1 MEIELHDMQF
11 LIYLTKHSPIKQTKI
26 TFSTEYFSVYLLRY
40 KPQFASLTGHLREQL
55 PCRRTVK
62 DSLALC
68 SRMARS
74 SPL

>member
-1 MEIELHDMQF
+1 MQYF
-11 LIYLTKHSPIKQTKI
+11 DLFNNSPIKQTSI
-26 TFSTEYFSVYLLRY
+26 TFSTEYFSVHLLRY
-40 KPQFASLTGHLREQL
+40 KPHFASLTGLLREQL
-55 PCRRTVK
+55 PCRRTAK